1 MKHFRKFSLSLLLTG
16 AMLLCLVQTSFADG
30 ISVSAGQGSVS
41 EGKTVA
47 FSITVPSG
55 SEAWTYSVSYSA
67 NLTLESGDLAPMGF
81 EAIAAPTSWFSG
93 PTAPAPAPSAYPPDP
108 TA

>member
-47 FSITVPSG
+47 FFYHRPLRFGGVDLLRVLVRQPHS
-55 SEAWTYSVSYSA
+55 
-67 NLTLESGDLAPMGF
+67 ESGDTAPMGF
-81 EAIAAPTSWFSG
+81 EGITAPISWCSG
-93 PTAPAPAPSAYPPDP
+93 PTAPAPAP
-108 TA
+108 